1 MVKIVNFVFYVFCHN
16 LKLSNREIL
25 ARFFCRHRIII
36 KFVWKGKGTRIA
48 KTCFEK
54 ELSGKNQLIHF
65 QGLLKSYNS
74 KDGMV
79 LAEK

>member
-1 MVKIVNFVFYVFCHN
+1 M
-16 LKLSNREIL
+16 
-25 ARFFCRHRIII
+25 
-36 KFVWKGKGTRIA
+36 KGTRIA

-54 ELSGKNQLIHF
+54 ELSRKNQLIHF
-65 QGLLKSYNS
+65 QGLLKSYGS